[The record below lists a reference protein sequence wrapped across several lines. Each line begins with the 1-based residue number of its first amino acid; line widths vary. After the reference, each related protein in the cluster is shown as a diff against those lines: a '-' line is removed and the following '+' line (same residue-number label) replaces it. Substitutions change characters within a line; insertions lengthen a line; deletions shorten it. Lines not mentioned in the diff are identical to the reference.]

1 MFTCDSTQTTQ
12 TRSKTLKKKKKFY
25 FHTNH
30 VADCQLG
37 NEINKIHLAFGGF
50 VVCLLVYLGFYLSA
64 CLFAWGFICLF
75 SNSLKP
81 GSLVEDYLYF
91 EEKKKAEIPML

>member
-12 TRSKTLKKKKKFY
+12 PRSKTLKKKYY

-30 VADCQLG
+30 ETHCQLG
-37 NEINKIHLAFGGF
+37 NEINKTHLAFGGF
-50 VVCLLVYLGFYLSA
+50 VVCLLVYLGFYLFV
-64 CLFAWGFICLF
+64 CLLICLGGCLF